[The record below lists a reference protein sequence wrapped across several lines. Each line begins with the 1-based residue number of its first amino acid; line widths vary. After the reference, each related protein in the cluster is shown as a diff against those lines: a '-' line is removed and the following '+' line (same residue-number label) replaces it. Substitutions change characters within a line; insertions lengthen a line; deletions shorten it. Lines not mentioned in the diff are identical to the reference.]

1 MKSILNSLA
10 VGLGRKLAFEL
21 INDVRKEHDVK
32 LSPRSAKAFN
42 VRRLTIIDS
51 NGYKIDVELFSDNAK
66 ALTVIADWNQD
77 QSITL

>member
-1 MKSILNSLA
+1 MQTINIHEVQSIT
-10 VGLGRKLAFEL
+10 
-21 INDVRKEHDVK
+21 
-32 LSPRSAKAFN
+32 LSEVSSFDQTSSRPAFN